1 MDWTLK
7 QLLAD
12 YYRVSAELDKAQ
24 EQLRLLQAEYTDL
37 KNRTEKGR
45 GANTS
50 V

>member
-12 YYRVSAELDKAQ
+12 YYRVSGELDKAL

-37 KNRTEKGR
+37 KNRTEESR
-45 GANTS
+45 GANKS
-50 V
+50 I